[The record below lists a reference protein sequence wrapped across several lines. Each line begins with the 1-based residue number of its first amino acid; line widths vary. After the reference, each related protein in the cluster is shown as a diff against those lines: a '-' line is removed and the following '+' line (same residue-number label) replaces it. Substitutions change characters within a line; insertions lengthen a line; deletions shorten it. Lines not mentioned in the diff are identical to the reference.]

1 MSMSGR
7 YLLDTNVI
15 IDLFNGDDAVIKKI
29 SNADEVFVPN
39 IVIGELYYG
48 SYGSKKA
55 KNNLKRLEEFIL
67 SSTVIN
73 TNIETARIYG
83 YIKNE
88 LKKKGTPIP
97 ENDIWIAALAKQ
109 HSLKVLTRDRHFKS
123 IDDID
128 TDILSNKMQ

>member
-1 MSMSGR
+1 MSGR

-15 IDLFNGDDAVIKKI
+15 IDLFNGDNAVLKKI
-29 SNADEVFVPN
+29 GNAEEVLVPN

-48 SYGSKKA
+48 SYGSKKT
-55 KNNLKRLEEFIL
+55 KGNLKRLEEFIL

-73 TNIETARIYG
+73 TNIETARVYG

-109 HSLKVLTRDRHFKS
+109 HSLKVLTRDKHFKF
-123 IDDID
+123 IDEID
-128 TDILSNKMQ
+128 TDILTNKIQ

>member
-1 MSMSGR
+1 MSGR
-7 YLLDTNVI
+7 YLLDTNII
-15 IDLFNGDDAVIKKI
+15 IDLFNGVDAVTKKLI
-29 SNADEVFVPN
+29 NADEVFVPN
-39 IVIGELYYG
+39 VVIGELYFG
-48 SYGSKKA
+48 LYGSKKT
-55 KNNLKRLEEFIL
+55 KSNIKRLEDFIL

-109 HSLKVLTRDRHFKS
+109 HSLKVLTRDKHFKS
-123 IDDID
+123 VDNID
-128 TDILSNKMQ
+128 TDILNNKMQ

>member
-1 MSMSGR
+1 MNGR
-7 YLLDTNVI
+7 YLLDTNII
-15 IDLFNGDDAVIKKI
+15 IDLFNGDDVVTKKI
-29 SNADEVFVPN
+29 INADEIFIPN

-55 KNNLKRLEEFIL
+55 KSNLKRLEEFIL
-67 SSTVIN
+67 STTVIN

-88 LKKKGTPIP
+88 LKKNGTPIP

-109 HSLKVLTRDRHFKS
+109 HSLKVLTRDSHFKS
-123 IDDID
+123 IDKMDA
-128 TDILSNKMQ
+128 DILISKMQ

>member
-1 MSMSGR
+1 MSGR
-7 YLLDTNVI
+7 YLLDTNII
-15 IDLFNGDDAVIKKI
+15 IDLFNGDDVVTKKI
-29 SNADEVFVPN
+29 ITAAEVFVPN

-48 SYGSKKA
+48 SYGSKKI
-55 KNNLKRLEEFIL
+55 KSNLKKLEEFIV

-83 YIKNE
+83 HIKNE

-109 HSLKVLTRDRHFKS
+109 YSLKLLTRDRHFES
-123 IDDID
+123 IEEID
-128 TDILSNKMQ
+128 TEILRSIKS

>member
-1 MSMSGR
+1 MSGR
-7 YLLDTNVI
+7 YLLDTNVV
-15 IDLFNGDDAVIKKI
+15 IDLFNGDDSVIKII

-48 SYGSKKA
+48 SYGSKKT
-55 KNNLKRLEEFIL
+55 KSNLKRLEDFIL
-67 SSTVIN
+67 SSSVIN
-73 TNIETARIYG
+73 TDIETAGIYG

-88 LKKKGTPIP
+88 LKKKGSPIP

-109 HSLKVLTRDRHFKS
+109 HSLKILTRDKHFKS

-128 TDILSNKMQ
+128 TNILASRVQ

>member
-1 MSMSGR
+1 MSGR
-7 YLLDTNVI
+7 YLLDTNII

-29 SNADEVFVPN
+29 SNANEVFVPN
-39 IVIGELYYG
+39 IAIGELYYG

-55 KNNLKRLEEFIL
+55 KSNLKRIEEFIL
-67 SSTVIN
+67 SSAVIN
-73 TNIETARIYG
+73 TSIETARVYG

-109 HSLKVLTRDRHFKS
+109 HSLKLLTRDKHFKS
-123 IDDID
+123 IDCIDADI
-128 TDILSNKMQ
+128 INQKIQ